1 MIKDNFSSLLDKRLR
16 ELQEQGVSKRFEQV
30 ITGMQPA
37 ADGSGPRY
45 FLEGFGDRAFLRMNS
60 NSYLGMSQHPTV
72 VAAEEQAARIFGT
85 GPGAVRFISGTYKP
99 HRDLEQQL
107 ADFHGRQDAMLFSAA
122 YATVLGVLP
131 SLISGE
137 TLVLSDELN
146 HNCIINSLRLAK
158 PQAKEVYKH
167 LDMCGLE
174 RQLKYWAGGCKR
186 VLVVTDGIFSM
197 RGDHAP
203 LRELQTICDGYQ
215 SEFEEGIVTVMD
227 DSHGV
232 GAFGG
237 SGRGVEEYTGARV
250 DILVATLGKAI
261 GVNGG
266 YVAADRSVIDYL
278 RETSPLYIY
287 SNPITPSEAAAAFT
301 TLRLLDS
308 EEGVG
313 LLGKLRTLIRRLEK
327 GLTDLG
333 YEVLESEHPIVP
345 LMVRDTAKTSALV
358 AALFKNNILVTGLNF
373 PVVPRGDEEIRFQ
386 VSADHTEQDI
396 EYLLDVMKK
405 CRE

>member
-1 MIKDNFSSLLDKRLR
+1 MIKDTFSSSLDKRLR
-16 ELQEQGVSKRFEQV
+16 ELQEQGVSKRSEQV
-30 ITGMQPA
+30 VTGIQPA
-37 ADGSGPRY
+37 GGGSGPRY

-60 NSYLGMSQHPTV
+60 NSYLGMSRHPAV
-72 VAAEEQAARIFGT
+72 VAAEEQAARMFGS

-99 HRDLEQQL
+99 HRDLERQL

-122 YATVLGVLP
+122 YAAVLGVLP
-131 SLISGE
+131 LLISEE

-146 HNCIINSLRLAK
+146 HNCIINSVRLAK
-158 PQAKEVYKH
+158 PQAKGVYKH
-167 LDMCGLE
+167 LDMSGLE
-174 RQLKYWAGGCKR
+174 RQLRYWSGGCKR

-203 LRELQTICDGYQ
+203 LEELQTICDRYQ

-237 SGRGVEEYTGARV
+237 SGRGVEECTGARA

-266 YVAADRSVIDYL
+266 YVAADQLMLDYL

-287 SNPITPSEAAAAFT
+287 SNPITPSEAAAASAS
-301 TLRLLDS
+301 LGLLDS
-308 EEGVG
+308 EEGMG
-313 LLGKLRTLIRRLEK
+313 LLGKLRTLTRRLEK

-345 LMVRDTAKTSALV
+345 LMVRDTAKTSMLA
-358 AALFKNNILVTGLNF
+358 AALFENNVLVTGLSF

-396 EYLLDVMKK
+396 DQVLDVMKK
-405 CRE
+405 CRN